1 VRSRITTAVAVV
13 VASAAWTM
21 TAAAGNPHGVP
32 PGQQKASDS
41 TAATVSTSTSVAAQV
56 SVKAQAKGHVATPA
70 SAKANARATS
80 GGKAKG
86 HVVASTHS
94 SSHASVAAGTS
105 VQTQTSASA
114 GVKPS
119 STTNVAPGHNTH
131 ALASSNK
138 TKLYGNGQTAGQIAT
153 QAGFGNAMLFGP
165 GNSQPHKTN
174 CGPHAVDVHAL
185 KAHAAKCTAA
195 AAAAAAAASVS
206 PAASA
211 ALPSVATQPVTA
223 TTGVSGAEA
232 SAPAK
237 QSPHGGGVLGAKAEL
252 ANATKPLAKAVLA
265 TVRKGTLPFTGLGLW
280 LPVALGLVLIASGY
294 GLRRKGASLT

>member
-1 VRSRITTAVAVV
+1 
-13 VASAAWTM
+13 M

-70 SAKANARATS
+70 SAKANARATL

-86 HVVASTHS
+86 HVAAATHS
-94 SSHASVAAGTS
+94 SSHASVSASTS

-119 STTNVAPGHNTH
+119 STTSLSGHNTL
-131 ALASSNK
+131 APASSNR
-138 TKLYGNGQTAGQIAT
+138 TKLYGNGKTAGQIAT
-153 QAGFGNAMLFGP
+153 QAGFGSAMLFGP

-185 KAHAAKCTAA
+185 KAHAAACAAAATVSASVTPAASTQTSVAGAVAGQTAA
-195 AAAAAAAASVS
+195 ATVAAR
-206 PAASA
+206 
-211 ALPSVATQPVTA
+211 
-223 TTGVSGAEA
+223 GAEA

-237 QSPHGGGVLGAKAEL
+237 NSASGGGVLGAKAEL
-252 ANATKPLAKAVLA
+252 ANATKPLSRAVLA
-265 TVRKGTLPFTGLGLW
+265 TIRKGTLPFTGLGLG
-280 LPVALGLVLIASGY
+280 LPVALGLALIASGY
-294 GLRRKGASLT
+294 ALRRKGSSIS